1 MYLVAAN
8 IYIYTYTYDT
18 HTLNTQTHTHTH
30 THTNMRRARAHTHT
44 HTDEII
50 RDLVA
55 SEEGVTTGGYGHP
68 PGSVS
73 RDVVGNER
81 PSALIMHKDSLA
93 FATTQQDKK
102 KKTLDETGIRKR
114 QCPSTSALKKKNH
127 CAGVL

>member
-1 MYLVAAN
+1 MIGTNVLEHPQMY
-8 IYIYTYTYDT
+8 
-18 HTLNTQTHTHTH
+18 
-30 THTNMRRARAHTHT
+30 
-44 HTDEII
+44 
-50 RDLVA
+50 LVA

-127 CAGVL
+127 CAGVLWRGQKVLLRKKRICLCHRG